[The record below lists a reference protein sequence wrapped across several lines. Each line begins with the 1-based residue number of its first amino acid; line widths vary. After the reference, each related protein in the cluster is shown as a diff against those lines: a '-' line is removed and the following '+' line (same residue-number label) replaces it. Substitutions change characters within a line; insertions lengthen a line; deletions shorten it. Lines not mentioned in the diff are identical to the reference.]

1 MCFKIYANIFLGGS
15 CFTME
20 CFGKVLKD
28 SSDIIS
34 NFISISLYGCQKK
47 SIFRKTYFI
56 FESDAKIYYCQSHVF
71 CSMCLQNYCYILK
84 KRKKICFLLSGKYP
98 LFFTKWHNIIKCIVQ
113 TVINVEFKKIRNE
126 NIELTIVHQMFLDC
140 FSSLIRFSEKNI
152 ASRNIIQILNGC
164 RFSMTMMEK

>member
-1 MCFKIYANIFLGGS
+1 MCFKIHANISLGGS

-20 CFGKVLKD
+20 SFGKVLKD

-56 FESDAKIYYCQSHVF
+56 FESDAKIYYCQSHVC

-113 TVINVEFKKIRNE
+113 TVINVEFKKINE
-126 NIELTIVHQMFLDC
+126 YIELNVGHQMFLDC
-140 FSSLIRFSEKNI
+140 FSSLTLFSEKKYSLKKYYSNFKW
-152 ASRNIIQILNGC
+152 L
-164 RFSMTMMEK
+164 